1 VSVKRSV
8 TVLLLLA
15 LLLVAGGYG
24 LFAYLVPSVTLRY
37 RLTLEADVAGHHAV
51 GSGVIEVT
59 REDNRRLFGSLGGF
73 GAEVRGQAVILDLDD
88 RGLLFAL
95 LRGSRELPENKNH
108 PMNVLFYAF
117 PTLIKPQDYLAAL
130 RELKALHPTADLP
143 FDLLPMLVR
152 FRDLSD
158 PASVEQVQP
167 NDLAAAFGPGV
178 ELKKATIAI
187 TDDPVTTGI
196 EHKLPWLAGLQT
208 VLAGKTLRPGP
219 SVATVLSSRD
229 FERGF

>member
-1 VSVKRSV
+1 MRKLVIV
-8 TVLLLLA
+8 VLI
-15 LLLVAGGYG
+15 LVAGGYG

-37 RLTLEADVAGHHAV
+37 RLTLEADVAGQLAV

-73 GAEVRGQAVILDLDD
+73 GAEVRGQAVILDLDG
-88 RGLLFAL
+88 RGSLFAL
-95 LRGSRELPENKNH
+95 LRGSDVAEGKTH

-117 PTLIKPQDYLAAL
+117 PTLINRQDYLTAL
-130 RELKALHPTADLP
+130 RKLKTLQPTADLP

-178 ELKKATIAI
+178 QLKKATIAI

-196 EHKLPWLAGLQT
+196 EHKLPWLAGPPIA
-208 VLAGKTLRPGP
+208 LAGKTPRLGLP
-219 SVATVLSSRD
+219 VTNVLTSRD
-229 FERGF
+229 LERGF